1 MLMSRIDRYVVMQ
14 LLGVFG
20 FFALILVAIYW
31 VNRAVGLLDS
41 LVGDGQ
47 SVGVFLQMSL
57 LTVPSVVELIAPMAA
72 FGAAVFVANKLT
84 HDSEMVV
91 LQALGFSY
99 FRLARGAL
107 IFGLVVA
114 MLTALVTNFL
124 IPAAATQMRELNGEI
139 ARNSTAKYLKEGQFL
154 QPDPGIVLYIREI
167 SATGELLDMFISD
180 TRDPLVQQIYTAQR
194 SFVINDKDGPK
205 LLMLDGI
212 LQRKIRGQAILS
224 ISRFADFTYALS
236 SMVKGDAPGQR
247 GMAEL
252 STLELLRASPG
263 AVAETASAA
272 GWMRYTGHLRLSWPI
287 TAAFTA
293 MIGFAALFLGAFSR
307 QGLLWQ
313 ILVATMLLIVMY
325 LVHIITLSRAPV
337 FAHGWVLAYATP
349 LLGAGLT
356 GGVLWRA
363 GWPRRSRRPAQ
374 KPALNPAQRAAA

>member
-31 VNRAVGLLDS
+31 VNRAVGLLDA

-84 HDSEMVV
+84 NDSEMVV

-99 FRLARGAL
+99 FRLARAAL
-107 IFGLVVA
+107 IFGLIVA
-114 MLTALVTNFL
+114 VLTALVTNFL
-124 IPAAATQMRELNGEI
+124 IPAAATQLRELNVEI

-167 SATGELLDMFISD
+167 SANGELLDMFISD
-180 TRDPLVQQIYTAQR
+180 TRDPMVQQIYTAQR
-194 SFVINDKDGPK
+194 SFVISDTGGPK
-205 LLMLDGI
+205 LLMVDGI

-236 SMVKGDAPGQR
+236 SLVQGKPAGQR
-247 GMAEL
+247 GVAEL
-252 STLELLRASPG
+252 STFELVRASPS
-263 AVAETASAA
+263 AVAETASTV
-272 GWMRYTGHLRLSWPI
+272 GWMRYTGHLRLSWPM

-313 ILVATMLLIVMY
+313 ILVATILLIVMY

-337 FAHGWVLAYATP
+337 FAYGWVLAYATP
-349 LLGAGLT
+349 LLGAVLT
-356 GGVLWRA
+356 WGVLWRA
-363 GWPRRSRRPAQ
+363 GWPRRRQ
-374 KPALNPAQRAAA
+374 GPAQRVAK